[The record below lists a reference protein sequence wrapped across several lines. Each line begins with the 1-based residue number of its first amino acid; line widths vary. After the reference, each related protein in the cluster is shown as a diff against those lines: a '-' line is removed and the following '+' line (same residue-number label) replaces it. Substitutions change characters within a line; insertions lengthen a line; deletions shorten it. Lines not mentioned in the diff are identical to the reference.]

1 MLLLAEYSDL
11 DCAEGAIRHSL
22 LTFTTGQRGCKL
34 LAFNGHNYVRNRR
47 SGLKTYWICSK
58 KGSTKCNARV
68 VTNVVEGVHK
78 IVLES
83 CYHTCH
89 NTGRK
94 KRLSGGPSMVIKSRS
109 TSSRPRSYKSM
120 AAGIRHQISNIKSEE
135 EDDYSLELGAISIS
149 IEDMQRLN

>member
-1 MLLLAEYSDL
+1 SDL
-11 DCAEGAIRHSL
+11 DDAEGAIRHSL

-34 LAFNGHNYVRNRR
+34 LAFSGHNYVRNRR

-94 KRLSGGPSMVIKSRS
+94 KRLSVGPSVVTKTRSSIRPKSN
-109 TSSRPRSYKSM
+109 KSM
-120 AAGIRHQISNIKSEE
+120 ATGIGTQQIANIKSEEE

>member
-1 MLLLAEYSDL
+1 SDL
-11 DCAEGAIRHSL
+11 DDAEGAIRHSL

-34 LAFNGHNYVRNRR
+34 LAFSGHNYVRNRR

-68 VTNVVEGVHK
+68 VTNVVDGVHK

-94 KRLSGGPSMVIKSRS
+94 KRLSSVGPSIVPRTRS
-109 TSSRPRSYKSM
+109 TTRPKIEKSV
-120 AAGIRHQISNIKSEE
+120 ASGGITHQMSEIKSEE
-135 EDDYSLELGAISIS
+135 EEEEYSLELGAISIS

>member
-1 MLLLAEYSDL
+1 LPDL
-11 DCAEGAIRHSL
+11 DAMMKGAIKHSL
-22 LTFTTGQRGCKL
+22 LTFIQGQRGCKL

-83 CYHTCH
+83 CHHTCL
-89 NTGRK
+89 NMGRK
-94 KRLSGGPSMVIKSRS
+94 KRMSTVSSLGKMRTKSGKTI
-109 TSSRPRSYKSM
+109 SSGYVKAEP
-120 AAGIRHQISNIKSEE
+120 E
-135 EDDYSLELGAISIS
+135 EDLTLELRTLNLS
-149 IEDMQRLN
+149 IEDLQHLQ

>member
-1 MLLLAEYSDL
+1 L
-11 DCAEGAIRHSL
+11 DDFNDMKGSIKHSL
-22 LTFTTGQRGCKL
+22 LTFIKGQRGCKL

-83 CYHTCH
+83 CHHSCL
-89 NTGRK
+89 NTERK
-94 KRLSGGPSMVIKSRS
+94 KRMGSSTTQEKARTKSGNPMPTSVKSK
-109 TSSRPRSYKSM
+109 PD
-120 AAGIRHQISNIKSEE
+120 
-135 EDDYSLELGAISIS
+135 EDLTLELRTLNLSM
-149 IEDMQRLN
+149 EDLQHLQ